1 MDFFLKGPATRTIIR
16 PWQLGSSWSKMEE
29 ELKSYDSD
37 GVGRD
42 HGRGGQ
48 DSQVG
53 HVGQRV
59 EERHDRQRDVD
70 GSGEVPGS

>member
-1 MDFFLKGPATRTIIR
+1 MK
-16 PWQLGSSWSKMEE
+16 E